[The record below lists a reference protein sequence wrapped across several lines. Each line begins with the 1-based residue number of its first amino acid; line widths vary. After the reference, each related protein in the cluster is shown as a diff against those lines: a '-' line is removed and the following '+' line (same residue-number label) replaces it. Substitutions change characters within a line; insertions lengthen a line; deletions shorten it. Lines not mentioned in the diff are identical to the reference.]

1 MRRLL
6 FTPLLVL
13 VACGG
18 VVASAPSVTARGAM
32 MESPEALELEP
43 VSVRQE
49 LFADVSRMSLKEAG
63 AQASQLVLFPIVQD
77 GQALAAPG
85 FDARTDLLQ
94 PSDDAQDRAALVV
107 DGSGDRWP
115 SDRRD
120 GLQGLSEREAAELVA
135 RSLISVWNL
144 HPHGQ
149 VTVERATGAP
159 YAAAWVDGIL
169 RINPSFLYLA
179 CAGGPPGN
187 EAVSKR

>member
-6 FTPLLVL
+6 LPFALFALA
-13 VACGG
+13 ACGG
-18 VVASAPSVTARGAM
+18 VAAPVHTLSARAALT
-32 MESPEALELEP
+32 ESPEALELEP
-43 VSVRQE
+43 VAVRQE
-49 LFADVSRMSLKEAG
+49 LFAEVARASLKEAG

-85 FDARTDLLQ
+85 FDPRADLLQ
-94 PSDDAQDRAALVV
+94 SPDAGGIDAVVV

-115 SDRRD
+115 SDRRF

-135 RSLISVWNL
+135 RSLISLWNL

-179 CAGGPPGN
+179 CAGGPQGS

>member
-1 MRRLL
+1 MRRPLFISLL
-6 FTPLLVL
+6 AL

-18 VVASAPSVTARGAM
+18 VVAPTPTLSARAALT
-32 MESPEALELEP
+32 ESPEALELEP
-43 VSVRQE
+43 MAMRQD
-49 LFADVSRMSLKEAG
+49 LFADVAGMSLKEAG

-94 PSDDAQDRAALVV
+94 PADSGDRASLVV

-135 RSLISVWNL
+135 RSLISLWNL

-179 CAGGPPGN
+179 CAGGPATN
-187 EAVSKR
+187 DAVSKR